1 MRKINF
7 PLWFITCSSVFF
19 IYGVLSSDGK
29 AGKTGAPGEN
39 TCVQCHSGSAVNS
52 GSGSISINTASIIN
66 GEYEMGQTY
75 DLSVVVEQ
83 TGVSL
88 FGFSIVALDANG
100 NSVGTW
106 IAGTDNHLDA
116 ATISGVTR
124 QYLTH
129 DFNGGA
135 TADSHTFS
143 FQWTAP
149 TEDFGAITFYASGN
163 AANGN
168 EASSGDKVYTTSQQ
182 VVLAQPINVSNA
194 ENELSLLWN
203 SQTYVLSIQEDN
215 VSDVQW
221 LVFDVNGKLVDPKIS
236 QRQICL
242 SDLQHG
248 IYLVKCTYQGRTQ
261 LMKVLR

>member
-1 MRKINF
+1 M
-7 PLWFITCSSVFF
+7 
-19 IYGVLSSDGK
+19 
-29 AGKTGAPGEN
+29 
-39 TCVQCHSGSAVNS
+39 
-52 GSGSISINTASIIN
+52 IN
-66 GEYEMGQTY
+66 GEYELGETY

-168 EASSGDKVYTTSQQ
+168 EASSGDKIYSTSAQIQ
-182 VVLAQPINVSNA
+182 PVQPIGIEESKQ
-194 ENELSLLWN
+194 SMLLWN
-203 SQTYVLSIQEDN
+203 PSSMELSVNGN
-215 VSDVQW
+215 VIENCQW
-221 LVFDVNGKLVDPKIS
+221 EIFDVNGRLV
-236 QRQICL
+236 L
-242 SDLQHG
+242 SKQGQTNQTIKVSDMQKG
-248 IYLVKCTYQGRTQ
+248 IYMVHCVYGNKTEIKKITI
-261 LMKVLR
+261 